1 MNQELLEYYNR
12 ELAFIRHMGAEFAEQ
27 YPKVAGRL
35 RLSDEHVEDPHVS
48 RLIEA
53 FSLLTAQIRQKL
65 DDSFPE
71 LTEALL
77 GYYCPG

>member
-48 RLIEA
+48 LKTCRRLVCYY
-53 FSLLTAQIRQKL
+53 
-65 DDSFPE
+65 PE
-71 LTEALL
+71 QLR
-77 GYYCPG
+77 